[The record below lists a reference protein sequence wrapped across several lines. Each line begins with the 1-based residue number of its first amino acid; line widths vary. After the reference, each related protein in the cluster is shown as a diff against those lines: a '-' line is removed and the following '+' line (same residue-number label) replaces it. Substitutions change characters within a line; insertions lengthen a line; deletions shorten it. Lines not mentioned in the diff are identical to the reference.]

1 MGDEKDKNDEERG
14 VGVLGGVRIMS
25 DMIERRGINEVGR
38 GVLVLRGVGRM
49 SEEEYDKKSIERR
62 GESRMRRMSEEEY
75 YKRRR
80 ER

>member
-1 MGDEKDKNDEERG
+1 LKDRIGWMREEKVKKNKNDEKRR
-14 VGVLGGVRIMS
+14 VGVLRGVRIMR
-25 DMIERRGINEVGR
+25 DMVERSGINEEGR

-49 SEEEYDKKSIERR
+49 SEEEY
-62 GESRMRRMSEEEY
+62 